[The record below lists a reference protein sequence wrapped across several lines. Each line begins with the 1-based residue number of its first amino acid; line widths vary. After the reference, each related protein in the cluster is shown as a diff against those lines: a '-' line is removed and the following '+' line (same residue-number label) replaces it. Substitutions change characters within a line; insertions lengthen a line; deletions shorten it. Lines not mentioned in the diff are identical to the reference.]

1 MRRLG
6 VISLLPRVRRL
17 PDLLAHCTGT
27 PSRSDGSVWPPCVV
41 IVCVKIC
48 SKKVQALARLRV
60 SARRHVAVCVQ
71 EIRRTNITK
80 VVIRGP
86 PLGRLVSS
94 EPESGP
100 WRLLF
105 PLLAFI
111 LVVRG
116 SSVRLLR
123 LTSSDPVSLRFNS
136 IDPDPVTGP
145 ESVGSE
151 SVGLESVGPE
161 GVGSESVGPDGVS
174 PESVGPESV
183 GSESVGPE
191 SVGSESVCSDSVIP
205 PTIEQ
210 RKRPSP
216 KALCRGPNGVLT
228 NPVFDLLAVRGP
240 PRLVSSEPES
250 GP

>member
-1 MRRLG
+1 MSSDDGG
-6 VISLLPRVRRL
+6 VVPVRPCSIPLWASREPVSLDGGLLVPPGPPPLPPPYL
-17 PDLLAHCTGT
+17 
-27 PSRSDGSVWPPCVV
+27 PPCPPDRP
-41 IVCVKIC
+41 CV
-48 SKKVQALARLRV
+48 LRTGWGAAPSTLV
-60 SARRHVAVCVQ
+60 TAP
-71 EIRRTNITK
+71 
-80 VVIRGP
+80 VIRGP

-123 LTSSDPVSLRFNS
+123 LTSSDPVPPRFNS

-161 GVGSESVGPDGVS
+161 GVGSVSVGPDGVS

-183 GSESVGPE
+183 GSESVGSDSVGSDSVGPE

-210 RKRPSP
+210 RKRPSL
-216 KALCRGPNGVLT
+216 KTLCRAPSGGLTIPTFGSGV
-228 NPVFDLLAVRGP
+228 
-240 PRLVSSEPES
+240 
-250 GP
+250 